1 MEYKE
6 YSEEIDL
13 QKHWLV
19 LKRRWLPALGIFGA
33 VTSVSALVASSLAPT
48 YQATG
53 KLMLKA
59 DKTSSLTGLADDQ
72 NGRLDALTQRSE
84 PVNTQAEVIR
94 SLPIAQ
100 ATIKTLRL
108 KDKEG
113 LPLDPRDLLE
123 KLKVKPLTGT
133 DALSISYQS
142 DDPKQAAQIVN
153 TVIDNYI
160 NTNRESNRAEAVAAR
175 SFIQAQLPTVE
186 TAVSEAEENL
196 RQFKQ
201 NNGVVSLAEET
212 TSAVT
217 ILSKLE
223 QQIVQAKADLED
235 TTAQSASFQQQI
247 GMSAAQAVA
256 MSTLGQS
263 AGVQDALTQLQA
275 VQSKLA
281 VERTRYRDNHPAV
294 VSLKQ
299 QEQVLSD
306 LLQNRVQQ
314 VQGSSFNRPVG
325 QLQSGDLRQGLTNDL
340 VQSEVKR
347 AGLRQ
352 QLEQLTTA
360 YRLYQQRTAAYP
372 ALEKTQRELERKLQ
386 ASQQTYET
394 LLSSLQKIQV
404 AENQKV
410 GNAVVIEKAD
420 IAKRPSGLSKR
431 LIIGAGGAAG
441 LMLALGA
448 AFLLDSIDRS
458 VKTVREAKA
467 VFGYTLLSIVPLHSR
482 SGQSDSK
489 SQPDSTVMVRDLP
502 GSPISA
508 TYQMLQ
514 ANLKF
519 LSSDKKLK
527 TIVISSSVPK
537 EGKSEVAANL
547 AAALA
552 QVGRRTL
559 LIDADLRN
567 PNQHHIWGLNNTV
580 GLSNVIVDQVAEHQA
595 IQRAMDNLY
604 VLTAGAIP
612 PNPVPL
618 LDSKRMAS
626 LLAGFAQAFDFIIF
640 DTPPLAGTPDAAV
653 LGKIADGLLLVVRPN
668 VVNAASAAAAKEFL
682 AQTHQNVLGMVIN
695 GVNVKSEPDSYFYY
709 SQVQPEPAP
718 KRPATALTGS
728 EF

>member
-19 LKRRWLPALGIFGA
+19 LKRRWFPAIGMFGA
-33 VTSVSALVASSLAPT
+33 VTSAAALVTSNLSPT

-59 DKTSSLTGLADDQ
+59 DRTSSLTGLADDQ
-72 NGRLDALTQRSE
+72 SGGINALTQRSE

-100 ATIKTLRL
+100 ATIKTLHL
-108 KDKEG
+108 KDKDG
-113 LPLDPRDLLE
+113 KSLDPRDLL
-123 KLKVKPLTGT
+123 KNLKVKPLTGT
-133 DALSISYQS
+133 DALSVSYQS

-153 TVIDNYI
+153 TVIDKYI
-160 NTNRESNRAEAVAAR
+160 NTNREGNRAEAVAAR

-186 TAVSEAEENL
+186 AAVSAAEENL

-201 NNGVVSLAEET
+201 LNNVVSLTEET
-212 TSAVT
+212 SAAVT

-223 QQIVQAKADLED
+223 QQIVQAKADLGD
-235 TTAQSASFQQQI
+235 TTAQSVAFQQQL
-247 GMSAAQAVA
+247 GMTSEQAIA
-256 MSTLGQS
+256 LSTLGQS
-263 AGVQDALTQLQA
+263 SGIQDALTQFQD
-275 VQSKLA
+275 VQTKLA
-281 VERTRYRDNHPAV
+281 VARTRYRDNHPSII
-294 VSLKQ
+294 SLQ
-299 QEQVLSD
+299 RQETVLND

-314 VQGSSFNRPVG
+314 VQGSSISRPIG
-325 QLQSGDLRQGLTNDL
+325 QLQTSDLRQDLTKDL
-340 VQSEVKR
+340 VQSEAKR
-347 AGLRQ
+347 SGLAQ
-352 QLEQLTTA
+352 QLQQLTSA
-360 YRLYQQRTAAYP
+360 YNLYQQRAAAYP

-386 ASQQTYET
+386 AAQQTYET

-410 GNAVVIEKAD
+410 GNAVIIEKAD
-420 IAKRPSGLSKR
+420 VPKHPSGLSKKL
-431 LIIGAGGAAG
+431 LIAAGGAAG
-441 LMLALGA
+441 LMLAVGA
-448 AFLLDSIDRS
+448 AFLLDTIDRS
-458 VKTVREAKA
+458 VKTVREAKE
-467 VFGYTLLSIVPLHSR
+467 VFGYTLLSIIPMYSR
-482 SGQSDSK
+482 GQSS
-489 SQPDSTVMVRDLP
+489 SNVIVRDLP

-567 PNQHHIWGLNNTV
+567 PNQHHIWGLNNKV
-580 GLSNVIVDQVAEHQA
+580 GLSNVIVDQVQEHQA
-595 IQRAMDNLY
+595 IQRAMENLY
-604 VLTAGAIP
+604 VLPAGAIP

-626 LLAGFAQAFDFIIF
+626 LLASFTQAFDFIIF

-682 AQTHQNVLGMVIN
+682 AQTNQNVLGMVIN
-695 GVNVKSEPDSYFYY
+695 GVNVNSEPDSYFYY
-709 SQVQPEPAP
+709 SQAQAEQSST
-718 KRPATALTGS
+718 KKLATTAS
-728 EF
+728 ESLV

>member
-1 MEYKE
+1 MDYKE
-6 YSEEIDL
+6 SPEEIDL

-19 LKRRWLPALGIFGA
+19 VKRRWLPAIGIFGA
-33 VTSVSALVASSLAPT
+33 VTSVAALAASNLAPT

-59 DKTSSLTGLADDQ
+59 DRTSSLTGLAGEDQ
-72 NGRLDALTQRSE
+72 IGRIDALTQRSE

-100 ATIKTLRL
+100 STIKTLNL
-108 KDKEG
+108 KDQDG
-113 LPLDPRDLLE
+113 QPLEPRELL
-123 KLKVKPLTGT
+123 KNLKVKPLTGT
-133 DALSISYQS
+133 DALSVSYQS
-142 DDPKQAAQIVN
+142 NDPEQAAKIVN
-153 TVIDNYI
+153 TVIDKYI
-160 NTNRESNRAEAVAAR
+160 NTNREGNRAEAVAAR

-186 TAVSEAEENL
+186 TNVSTAEENL

-201 NNGVVSLAEET
+201 QNGVVSLAEET
-212 TSAVT
+212 TSSVA
-217 ILSKLE
+217 ILSQLE
-223 QQIVQAKADLED
+223 QQIVQTRTALQDS
-235 TTAQSASFQQQI
+235 TAQTSAFQQQL
-247 GMSAAQAVA
+247 GMSSRQAVA
-256 MSTLGQS
+256 LNALGES
-263 AGVQDALTQLQA
+263 AGVQEAITQLQE
-275 VQSKLA
+275 VQTKLA
-281 VERTRYRDNHPAV
+281 VERTRYRDNHPSIV
-294 VSLKQ
+294 TLQ
-299 QEQVLSD
+299 RQEAELNN

-314 VQGSSFNRPVG
+314 VQGSPINRPVG
-325 QLQSGDLRQGLTNDL
+325 QLQTGELQQDLTKEL
-340 VQSEVKR
+340 VQSEAKR
-347 AGLRQ
+347 SGLEQ
-352 QLEQLTTA
+352 QLQELTTA
-360 YRLYQQRTAAYP
+360 YRLYQQRVAAYP

-386 ASQQTYET
+386 AAQQTYET

-410 GNAVVIEKAD
+410 GNAVIIEKAD
-420 IAKRPSGLSKR
+420 VPQDPSGLSKK
-431 LIIGAGGAAG
+431 LLVGAGAAAG
-441 LMLALGA
+441 LMLAIGA
-448 AFLLDSIDRS
+448 AFLLDAVDRS
-458 VKTVREAKA
+458 IKTVQQAKEL
-467 VFGYTLLSIVPLHSR
+467 FGYTLLSIIPMYSR
-482 SGQSDSK
+482 SQSS
-489 SQPDSTVMVRDLP
+489 SHVMVRDLP

-559 LIDADLRN
+559 LIDADLRH
-567 PNQHHIWGLNNTV
+567 PNQHHIWELNNTV
-580 GLSNVIVDQVAEHQA
+580 GLSNVIVDQVEEQQA
-595 IQRAMDNLY
+595 IQRVMDNLY

-618 LDSKRMAS
+618 LDSKRMAT

-668 VVNAASAAAAKEFL
+668 VVNASSAAAAKEFL
-682 AQTHQNVLGMVIN
+682 AQTNQNVLGMVIN

-709 SQVQPEPAP
+709 NQIPTEQSAP
-718 KRPATALTGS
+718 KKLAAAESRV
-728 EF
+728 